1 MLHAACYMHW
11 AWQRLVSHV
20 WRVVNKRQ
28 IKCHCVLRAVT
39 MANLP
44 LSLSLQLSLPVSV
57 ALSLAIALW
66 LHIAH
71 TPRCTAERQ
80 QPDNLLA

>member
-1 MLHAACYMHW
+1 MSLCAASC
-11 AWQRLVSHV
+11 
-20 WRVVNKRQ
+20 N
-28 IKCHCVLRAVT
+28 
-39 MANLP
+39 NLP
-44 LSLSLQLSLPVSV
+44 LSPLLTFSYALPLSV

-71 TPRCTAERQ
+71 TPRCTQERQ

>member
-1 MLHAACYMHW
+1 MLHATCYMHW

-20 WRVVNKRQ
+20 WQVVNKRQ

-39 MANLP
+39 ISP
-44 LSLSLQLSLPVSV
+44 SLSPLLTFSHSLSV
-57 ALSLAIALW
+57 ALFLAIALR

-71 TPRCTAERQ
+71 TPRCTQERQ

>member
-1 MLHAACYMHW
+1 MLHATCYMHW

-20 WRVVNKRQ
+20 WQVVNKRQ

-39 MANLP
+39 ISP
-44 LSLSLQLSLPVSV
+44 SLSLTHILAISLSV
-57 ALSLAIALW
+57 ALSLAIALR

-71 TPRCTAERQ
+71 TPRCTQERQ